1 MTIPRRGLR
10 EIRTLSGRA
19 DQVVLPYKAYMQI
32 TCLEM
37 EKLRRQ
43 REKNNARQRILDLD
57 ARLVEI
63 EAEKELLLKAVGERN
78 NAKCLDAAGAG
89 SRSGHRAST
98 GGLRLRY

>member
-1 MTIPRRGLR
+1 MSIPRRGLR

-19 DQVVLPYKAYMQI
+19 EHGVLPYKAYMQI

-43 REKNNARQRILDLD
+43 REKNNATLRIRNLD
-57 ARLVEI
+57 ARLMEI
-63 EAEKELLLKAVGERN
+63 EAGKEALLRAVGERN
-78 NAKCLDAAGAG
+78 IGKPTGAGA
-89 SRSGHRAST
+89 RSSQPTST